1 MQIGEYRA
9 LGWHLCLI
17 APGSKRP
24 VGDEWQKKSIEA
36 VPEGH
41 GVGLIHRHSGTC
53 AIDLDHL
60 EHARMC
66 LEALGVD
73 MDEMLRDGV
82 QIISRE
88 GRGKLLYRAP
98 PDLPQK
104 RHNLYWHSEDDPTG
118 EKYRAALA
126 RKKAG
131 DESAAEELRRL
142 RYCVIE
148 FRAGDVQDVLPP
160 TIHPDTGHPYQWG
173 GDYTNLPELPETL
186 CKAWKEWPLAK
197 AAMED
202 ACPWA
207 PERPVK
213 APPKPRSAPRDGA
226 SAIDAF
232 NAGHEPGMILEANG
246 YRRAGKRWL
255 APSSSTMIPGVV
267 PLPDSAPPR
276 VYSHHGS
283 DPLADGY
290 SHDAFSVYTTL
301 EHDGDMTSAVKE
313 AAAIMGLDSPPDD
326 DTPDAAEMG
335 RVISMVPPTPDRVDP
350 ARPGPIPSDEL
361 AALHRWIAS
370 QVPAN
375 KPDAITQAVASF
387 ACAMTG
393 RRYETAE
400 GQPTAIFCGVT
411 DSSVAGIRPIREAL
425 QDAAIACGERRMMRG
440 QRMSSSVSAMKHLM
454 RCPRMY
460 WVTDEYGHMVHMSRV
475 QQSGALESVIGAIHS
490 AYAGK
495 RLLVD
500 PDIDHGKGGKAEPEE
515 LDIMS
520 PSVSLMTLMSED
532 QLSSLSRRSEYGR
545 GTLQQ
550 MMMVPAG
557 DSLDGHQTDY
567 RAEFPEAIQSV
578 VSGLADGK
586 TRYGAQ
592 ESHTVEP
599 ASVSVPWGDG
609 VADIVSEAHQAMADY
624 MEADELAQF
633 RGMVHGYRQTAIRLM
648 TALAAWRSPDAPV
661 VDTESARWACDWAL
675 YCLSRTAPLL
685 AVSGQ
690 GGDPD
695 TVDLVQ
701 RILIDAG
708 SAGATIR
715 EIRRRCRAMRKMDK
729 QQNEEVMS
737 SMVADGTAVARKS
750 GRSVRYYDA
759 RHAPVDSATSTG

>member
-1 MQIGEYRA
+1 
-9 LGWHLCLI
+9 
-17 APGSKRP
+17 
-24 VGDEWQKKSIEA
+24 
-36 VPEGH
+36 
-41 GVGLIHRHSGTC
+41 
-53 AIDLDHL
+53 
-60 EHARMC
+60 
-66 LEALGVD
+66 
-73 MDEMLRDGV
+73 
-82 QIISRE
+82 
-88 GRGKLLYRAP
+88 
-98 PDLPQK
+98 
-104 RHNLYWHSEDDPTG
+104 
-118 EKYRAALA
+118 
-126 RKKAG
+126 
-131 DESAAEELRRL
+131 
-142 RYCVIE
+142 
-148 FRAGDVQDVLPP
+148 
-160 TIHPDTGHPYQWG
+160 
-173 GDYTNLPELPETL
+173 
-186 CKAWKEWPLAK
+186 
-197 AAMED
+197 
-202 ACPWA
+202 
-207 PERPVK
+207 
-213 APPKPRSAPRDGA
+213 
-226 SAIDAF
+226 
-232 NAGHEPGMILEANG
+232 
-246 YRRAGKRWL
+246 
-255 APSSSTMIPGVV
+255 
-267 PLPDSAPPR
+267 

-283 DPLADGY
+283 DPLGDGY
-290 SHDAFSVYTTL
+290 SHDAFSVYTAL
-301 EHDGDMTSAVKE
+301 EHGGDVTAAVKE
-313 AAAIMGLDSPPDD
+313 AAAIMGMDSALDD
-326 DTPDAAEMG
+326 DTPDAAAMG
-335 RVISMVPPTPDRVDP
+335 RVLSMAPPPSRSDP
-350 ARPGPIPSDEL
+350 AHPGPIPSDEL

-370 QVPAN
+370 QIPAN
-375 KPDAITQAVASF
+375 KPDAITQAVVSF

-400 GQPTAIFCGVT
+400 GQPTAIFAGVT

-440 QRMSSSVSAMKHLM
+440 QRMSSSVSVMKHLM

-500 PDIDHGKGGKAEPEE
+500 PDTDHGKGAKAEPEE
-515 LDIMS
+515 LDIIS

-550 MMMVPAG
+550 MMVVPAG

-578 VSGLADGK
+578 VRGLSADK

-599 ASVSVPWGDG
+599 LSVSVPWGDE
-609 VADIVSEAHQAMADY
+609 VSDIVSEAHQAMADY

-648 TALAAWRSPDAPV
+648 TALAAWRSPAAPV
-661 VDTESARWACDWAL
+661 VDADSARWACGWAL

-708 SAGATIR
+708 PKGATIR
-715 EIRRRCRAMRKMDK
+715 EIRRRCRSMRKMDK
-729 QQNEEVMS
+729 QQNEDVMS
-737 SMVADGTAVARKS
+737 SMVADGTAVARKT

-759 RHAPVDSATSTG
+759 RHAPVDSATSAG